1 MKIAPKDSFDA
12 AINEWP
18 NVRSGHAGSLH
29 LQIRCGTG
37 QCRIPVDEQL
47 RLAVRNSNVSE
58 SRGFR
63 NSVEPRSA
71 GRLLD
76 FPLTKYVIRES
87 EFAIKD
93 RIGNPAGD
101 LPFEASFAIRAAVNE
116 GDILQVR

>member
-1 MKIAPKDSFDA
+1 MKIAPKHSFDV

-76 FPLTKYVIRES
+76 FPLTKYVIRKS
-87 EFAIKD
+87 EFAVEHG
-93 RIGNPAGD
+93 IGNPAGD
-101 LPFEASFAIRAAVNE
+101 LPFEAPFSIRTAVKE
-116 GDILQVR
+116 RDVLQVR